1 MMHSGMK
8 SRRRRRKTK
17 KKKKRWRKR
26 TSPGSRERHSSRG
39 TSSSL
44 MIT

>member
-1 MMHSGMK
+1 MHSGMK

-26 TSPGSRERHSSRG
+26 TSPGSREQHSSRG